1 MSNTRSNPFRTSS
14 GQDAPIST
22 PQGGPVPTDD
32 GAAIASSPSEND
44 IVRAIRCVSVWIN
57 RSVGSDELF
66 VTMRELGGKLDEI
79 LERLPHDRMSGQ
91 LMSVKA
97 AAQFLSISERT
108 IRERIATRQW
118 PAYRSGNAVRVDPL
132 ELKSL
137 MAKEAR

>member
-1 MSNTRSNPFRTSS
+1 MSNTRSNAFRTPS
-14 GQDAPIST
+14 GQDTPIST
-22 PQGGPVPTDD
+22 PQGGPVPTDG
-32 GAAIASSPSEND
+32 GAAIASSPSDND
-44 IVRAIRCVSVWIN
+44 ILRAIRCVSVWIN
-57 RSVGSDELF
+57 RNVGSNELV
-66 VTMRELGGKLDEI
+66 VTMRAVGGKLDEI
-79 LERLPHDRMSGQ
+79 LERLTHDRMSGQ

-97 AAQFLSISERT
+97 AARFLSISERT